1 MIKLSKLRKKSFD
14 RLESREF
21 ELSLTSSFAAV
32 DANLAHKVDFRFE
45 LAIDFKSRCLDCRSM
60 LTATIQFSESFLS
73 MIETIMRKVDS
84 IVSFVDRV
92 YYAKSELNSL
102 LKDQRFFIL
111 ANAEKISLE
120 RETNENR
127 KNLACLFENI
137 YFINIWRSSCLQT
150 TSNVKSLHHEWLSS
164 VQIARAHLQVLTNF
178 VNQATYLRDAI

>member
-1 MIKLSKLRKKSFD
+1 
-14 RLESREF
+14 
-21 ELSLTSSFAAV
+21 
-32 DANLAHKVDFRFE
+32 
-45 LAIDFKSRCLDCRSM
+45 
-60 LTATIQFSESFLS
+60 
-73 MIETIMRKVDS
+73 MRRIDS

-102 LKDQRFFIL
+102 FKDQRFFIL
-111 ANAEKISLE
+111 ANAKNINLE

-127 KNLACLFENI
+127 KNLACLFEDT

-150 TSNVKSLHHEWLSS
+150 TLNVKSLHHESLFS